1 MSILIRS
8 IARWFISLPAG
19 IFYCLFVLQRHES
32 LGAPR
37 GVPALLATL
46 AQMFLGSGVALW
58 VLRDARQRRRSLP
71 YDFDTFVFYTWAFLA
86 PVYLFQ
92 TRGWRAFATLGWF
105 ILLWLVATICGGFP
119 GIVEA
124 MRE

>member
-1 MSILIRS
+1 MSTLIRS
-8 IARWFISLPAG
+8 IARWFVSLPAG

-58 VLRDARQRRRSLP
+58 VLRDARHRRRSLP
-71 YDFDTFVFYTWAFLA
+71 YDFDTFVFYTWTFLV

-105 ILLWLVATICGGFP
+105 LLLCLTAMLCGSLPTI
-119 GIVEA
+119 IDA
-124 MRE
+124 ARD